1 MDHQPFRN
9 WLLADEH
16 LSTDQIQSLQQH
28 LASCESC
35 RKIESSWKELDP
47 IFKNLSEVSPS
58 AGFTDRFQSRL
69 VEYQS
74 SQQLRRGW
82 LTIGATAFIVVILL
96 GFLLTQAWEL
106 IQAPGPV
113 MMVWLERLVSV
124 ISIYFLFQNLIGSI
138 SWSTPFLTFIVM
150 FFLVGIVSFM
160 SVLWLL
166 MYKKFSLSRRVV

>member
-9 WLLADEH
+9 WLLTDEH
-16 LSTDQIQSLQQH
+16 LSSEQIQSLQQH

-35 RKIESSWKELDP
+35 RKIETSWKEVDLYLQNSP
-47 IFKNLSEVSPS
+47 EVGP
-58 AGFTDRFQSRL
+58 ATGFTSRVMSHL
-69 VEYQS
+69 VEHQS

-96 GFLLTQAWEL
+96 AFLLTQAWEL
-106 IQAPGPV
+106 ILAPGPV
-113 MMVWLERLVSV
+113 MMVWLDRLVSV
-124 ISIYFLFQNLIGSI
+124 ISVYLILQNVIGSI
-138 SWSTPFLTFIVM
+138 SWSTPFYTFIVM

-166 MYKKFSLSRRVV
+166 MYKKLSLSRRVV